1 MHHVSAE
8 CVQIVTGAS
17 EALVVLTWLAAEP
30 GANVTLPRPGYA
42 PFSAVPESLG
52 IETRFYQLNKENNFR
67 IDMEEI
73 MKLADARTKL
83 GLDNCPLTSVTL
95 ALSRRDC

>member
-52 IETRFYQLNKENNFR
+52 IETRF
-67 IDMEEI
+67 
-73 MKLADARTKL
+73 
-83 GLDNCPLTSVTL
+83 
-95 ALSRRDC
+95 